1 MKRICYDTRMQVI
14 NGIKF
19 FDIVQITK
27 FGTRT
32 VSKVTVERG
41 LNFTQAMKYAES
53 IRDRVNVYQG
63 MKGAGS

>member
-14 NGIKF
+14 NGIKY

-32 VSKVTVERG
+32 VSKVTVESG

-53 IRDRVNVYQG
+53 IRDRVNTYQG
-63 MKGAGS
+63 LKGAI

>member
-1 MKRICYDTRMQVI
+1 MKRICYDTRMQTI
-14 NGIKF
+14 NGIKY
-19 FDIVQITK
+19 FDIVQVTK

-32 VSKVTVERG
+32 VSKVTVESG

-63 MKGAGS
+63 MKGAVS

>member
-14 NGIKF
+14 NGIKY

-32 VSKVTVERG
+32 VSKVTVESG

-63 MKGAGS
+63 MKGAVS